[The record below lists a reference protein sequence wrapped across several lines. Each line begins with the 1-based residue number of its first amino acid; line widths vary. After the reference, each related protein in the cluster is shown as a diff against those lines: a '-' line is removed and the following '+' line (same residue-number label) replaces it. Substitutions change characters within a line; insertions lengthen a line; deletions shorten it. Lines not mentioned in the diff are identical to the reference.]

1 MSFTAPPPELTLEAI
16 QHSFGRFHT
25 EQGQRCVL
33 AGGVQIAQIAA
44 LNTQDLEVSGSVREP
59 QNQKKSR
66 LRTYDTQL
74 YYQPGNDWLLSGD
87 CTCPAGSD
95 CQHCAALAYAWIQM
109 KPDAVADQT
118 QIAEWLAAL
127 QAAEEKTA
135 PALAP
140 AAVTEQIVYLL
151 HPLPNGLELELELG
165 LQEAVSSGKSWK
177 KMRTFSPRRLI
188 MSDSLQHVSE
198 TEQDLLQLLAGLER
212 GSLTDAPQ
220 RLPLRGKTGAFVLT
234 ELLASG
240 RCFWQ
245 LPPPKAQDKAL
256 YWSLT
261 RQIKAEWKSLTGGQQ
276 WTASLIPTAPD
287 LHPSGRPPLFCLGP
301 TVVYYDAQQ
310 GSLGAVE
317 IDASKL
323 ALWLQAPVIPAP
335 ALERVSR
342 SLLQIL
348 PAPPLPKGIALSE
361 EYIQDTR
368 PQPVLYLNR
377 AAALLNRPTEQAQ
390 DQPESNTRSR
400 SQVNGSEARRSEALH
415 QACLYFHY
423 GSQRLPFDAQ
433 AAPELS
439 LLNES
444 ENRVYRIQRDL
455 KAERAAYQSLLK
467 TGLLPLGQVGQAGQP
482 ANVLTFAQM
491 GQAFDAL
498 YHARNWHHWL
508 NDSLPSLQKL
518 GWQIEIE
525 SDFKLDFISSPA
537 WQAELKATDLSGD
550 CFELELGIEING
562 EAVNLLPMLLRILRT
577 VPDLNAM
584 REQLAQHSTWLLP
597 LDPEPLAVWSARS
610 QHQELPQ
617 RWLEVP
623 ARRLAR
629 ILDIIIE
636 LYDYI
641 PMSSSPEQL
650 DLSYYAALQMQS
662 QARLNPDD
670 YGVVW
675 QAPAG
680 LREAA
685 NLLAGQPQ
693 DGKDRALPSS
703 LQAQLRPYQVRG
715 FQWLSHL
722 RELGLNG
729 ILADD
734 MGLGKTIQTLTLLLA
749 EQQAGRLQAPVLI
762 VVPTSVLNTWQT
774 EAQRF
779 APSLR
784 VLRHHG
790 PERARSLKA
799 LQAVDLVITSY
810 ALFRQDA
817 ALHQQ
822 IVYSWLI
829 LDEAQLIKN
838 PRSRTAL
845 AACAQA
851 AQHRLCLSGTP
862 IENHLEELWSLFH
875 FLMPGFLDSLERFNS
890 RFRHPI
896 EKTNDRQRLAAL
908 RERIRPFVLRR
919 LKTQVAQEL
928 PPKTEIL
935 RTVELGTAQRDLYE
949 TVRLAVDDQVRK
961 AVADNG
967 FQRSRILVLDAL
979 LKLRQICAHPQ
990 LLKLPEAQKVQR
1002 SAKLELLLELLSEL
1016 LANGRRVLIFSQ
1028 FVGMLDRIESEL
1040 QSREISYSKLTGRT
1054 RQRDAEIARFQTGQV
1069 PVFLISLKAGGVG
1082 LNLTAA
1088 DTVIHYDPWWNPA
1101 AEQQATDRSWRIGQT
1116 QPVFVYKL
1124 IAAGTLEEQIVAMQD
1139 SKRALS
1145 QDLLGDGSS
1154 QKWDQQQLL
1163 TLLNPNTG
1171 DLT

>member
-1 MSFTAPPPELTLEAI
+1 MARFCIIPSMSFTAPPPELNLEAI

-33 AGGVQIAQIAA
+33 AGGVQIELVSA
-44 LNTQDLEVSGSVREP
+44 LNTQDIEVSGAVREP
-59 QNQKKSR
+59 QSQKKSR
-66 LRTYDTQL
+66 LRTYETQV

-95 CQHCAALAYAWIQM
+95 CQHCAALAFAWMQM
-109 KPDAVADQT
+109 QPDPVADPT

-127 QAAEEKTA
+127 KLAEALPEATVAKPSQA
-135 PALAP
+135 
-140 AAVTEQIVYLL
+140 TEQVIYLL
-151 HPLPNGLELELELG
+151 HPLPNSLELEVELG
-165 LQEAVSSGKSWK
+165 LQEAPASNKPWK
-177 KMRTFSPRRLI
+177 KIRVVSPRRLLS
-188 MSDSLQHVSE
+188 SDAPSSLPE
-198 TEQDLLQLLAGLER
+198 NEQELLQLLAGFER
-212 GSLTDAPQ
+212 GSLTAAAQ
-220 RLPLRGKTGAFVLT
+220 RIPLRGKTGAFVLP
-234 ELLASG
+234 ELVASG

-245 LPPPKAQDKAL
+245 IPPKKGQTDAL
-256 YWSLT
+256 RWASP
-261 RQIKAEWKSLTGGQQ
+261 RQIQAEWKSLPGGQQ
-276 WTASLIPTAPD
+276 WTASLIPTAPN
-287 LHPSGRPPLFCLGP
+287 LHPSGQPPLFCLGSEVIYFDTQQKTLG
-301 TVVYYDAQQ
+301 TVAI
-310 GSLGAVE
+310 E
-317 IDASKL
+317 ASKL
-323 ALWLQAPVIPAP
+323 ALWLKAPLIPEP

-348 PAPPLPKGIALSE
+348 PAPPLPKGIALQE
-361 EYIQDTR
+361 ELIHD
-368 PQPVLYLNR
+368 PSPIPVLFL
-377 AAALLNRPTEQAQ
+377 
-390 DQPESNTRSR
+390 SR
-400 SQVNGSEARRSEALH
+400 STFSPHIKSADANLNQPDSPSDIPDAGKQIH
-415 QACLYFHY
+415 QASLYFNY
-423 GSQRLPFDAQ
+423 GSQRLPYRPDPPA
-433 AAPELS
+433 EES
-439 LLNES
+439 LLLES
-444 ENRVYRIQRDL
+444 EHRVYRIQRAIT
-455 KAERAAYQSLLK
+455 AEKKAYQALLK
-467 TGLLPLGQVGQAGQP
+467 TGLLPLGEP
-482 ANVLTFAQM
+482 ANALAFAQS
-491 GQAFDAL
+491 GQTVDDL
-498 YHARNWHHWL
+498 YQARNWHHWL
-508 NDSLPSLQKL
+508 NDSLPELQEL
-518 GWQIEIE
+518 GWQVEIG

-537 WQAELKATDLSGD
+537 WQAELKATDLNGD
-550 CFELELGIEING
+550 CFALELGIEING
-562 EAVNLLPMLLRILRT
+562 EAVNLLPLLLRILRT
-577 VPDLNAM
+577 VPDLHAM

-597 LDPEPLAVWSARS
+597 LDPEPMAVWAARS

-629 ILDIIIE
+629 ILDILIE
-636 LYDYI
+636 LYDYL
-641 PMSSSPEQL
+641 PKNETPEAL

-675 QAPAG
+675 QAPEG

-685 NLLAGQPQ
+685 ELLSGQPQ
-693 DGKDRALPSS
+693 DGKERVVPAG
-703 LQAQLRPYQVRG
+703 LQAQLRGYQQKG

-734 MGLGKTIQTLTLLLA
+734 MGLGKTIQTLCLLLA
-749 EQQAGRLQAPVLI
+749 EREAGRLQTPALV
-762 VVPTSVLNTWQT
+762 VVPTSVLSTWQA

-779 APSLR
+779 APDLR
-784 VLRHHG
+784 VLRLHG
-790 PERARSLKA
+790 AQRPRTLKDLKA
-799 LQAVDLVITSY
+799 FDLVITSY

-817 ALHQQ
+817 PLHQQ
-822 IVYSWLI
+822 ICYSWLI
-829 LDEAQLIKN
+829 LDEAQMIKN

-845 AACAQA
+845 VACAQPA
-851 AQHRLCLSGTP
+851 SHRLCLSGTP

-875 FLMPGFLDSLERFNS
+875 FLMPGFLDTLERFNS

-896 EKTNDRQRLAAL
+896 EKTHDRQRLNAL

-935 RTVELGTAQRDLYE
+935 RTVELGSAQRDLYE

-990 LLKLPEAQKVQR
+990 LLKLPEAQKVER

-1028 FVGMLDRIESEL
+1028 FVTMLERIEIEL
-1040 QSREISYSKLTGRT
+1040 QARQISYSKLTGRT
-1054 RQRDAEIARFQTGQV
+1054 RQRDAEIARFQEGHV

-1101 AEQQATDRSWRIGQT
+1101 TEQQATDRSWRIGQT

-1124 IAAGTLEEQIVAMQD
+1124 IAAGTLEEQMVALQE

-1145 QDLLGDGSS
+1145 QDLLGSGSS
-1154 QKWDQQQLL
+1154 QKWDSQQLL
-1163 TLLNPNTG
+1163 SLLNPTG
-1171 DLT
+1171 T